1 MKKNNL
7 LLVLTFLLFS
17 IEISAQ
23 QTTKQKEVLLI
34 GTFHFHNPGADLVK
48 TKNFDV
54 LSEQSQND
62 LDAIAD
68 SIKKFSPTKIFVE
81 WDFKESDEL
90 NELYSAYVENNYE
103 NYIGSKYPKEQHYFL
118 LNEIHQLAFR
128 TAKFC
133 DLKKVHSIDVM
144 IGLRFDKLM
153 ESIENA
159 NQNELL
165 EKITNRIAELESM
178 DQENREKYSLKELI
192 LEINKQDIRDLDLG
206 TYISLMNPA
215 GIIEDYNGADLVSDW
230 YKRNLQMYSLMQ
242 KMTEMD
248 DERVVVILGGSHI
261 AMFKHFIDL
270 DENFK
275 AVELKDIMD
284 KY

>member
-1 MKKNNL
+1 MTKINL
-7 LLVLTFLLFS
+7 PIIFICLLFS

-23 QTTKQKEVLLI
+23 QATKQKEVLLI

-48 TKNFDV
+48 TENFDV
-54 LSEQSQND
+54 LSKQSQND

-81 WDFKESDEL
+81 WDFKKSNEL
-90 NELYSAYVENNYE
+90 NDLYNAYFQNNYE
-103 NYIGSKYPKEQHYFL
+103 NYIGSKYPKQQDYFL

-133 DLKKVHSIDVM
+133 DLKKVHAIDVM
-144 IGLRFDKLM
+144 IDLRFDKLM
-153 ESIENA
+153 KSIEKA

-165 EKITNRIAELESM
+165 EKITSRIAELESM
-178 DQENREKYSLKELI
+178 DKENHKKYSLKGLI
-192 LEINKQDIRDLDLG
+192 LELNKQDIRDLDLG
-206 TYISLMNPA
+206 TYISFINPA
-215 GIIEDYNGADLVSDW
+215 GTKEDFNGANLVSDW

-242 KMTEMD
+242 KMTEID
-248 DERVVVILGGSHI
+248 DERIVVLLGSSHI

-275 AVELKDIMD
+275 AVELLDIMNQD
-284 KY
+284 